1 MTDAFGTSTISLNAF
16 EGFVDT
22 DDQSATFEPVREESD
37 PAAPPDLRLKSALMK
52 LPYKDDRVNDP
63 GIRSWMEE
71 RQLGVGASE
80 IAVLFGLSPY
90 QTLEELWDQKVNG
103 CSYEPGPELFH
114 WGHTMEPV
122 IAAEFERR
130 TGERVE
136 DPPQMIMVG
145 SKPHYRASLDRV
157 IVEDGV
163 PVAALE
169 LKNLSDTRYG
179 EYKVGGPSVGYLLQ
193 LQYQMAVAGLDYGYL
208 ACMFGGQRWAAWRV
222 LASPTIQAE
231 IFERVD
237 AFWSY
242 VTRKEKPPANLGTRG
257 IAEREL
263 NEINLTDPEWEK
275 RLSTLNTL
283 RLEKAAIEKEE
294 KILKEQVKEVLGDC
308 HSASAGR
315 MEASLTYSS
324 RKSFNKKRME
334 AEHPELIEKY
344 TTENEFTRLT
354 IRNKKS

>member
-1 MTDAFGTSTISLNAF
+1 MTNTIVESRNIFDEVGAFSDSSDDITLN
-16 EGFVDT
+16 
-22 DDQSATFEPVREESD
+22 PVREAKD
-37 PAAPPDLRLKSALMK
+37 PSAPPDMRLKATPMK
-52 LPYKDDRVNDP
+52 LAYKDDRVTDP
-63 GIRSWMEE
+63 AVQSWMEE

-80 IAVLFGLSPY
+80 IAVLFGLSPF
-90 QTLEELWDQKVNG
+90 QTLQELWEQKVYG

-130 TGERVE
+130 TGEKVE
-136 DPPQMIMVG
+136 DPPQMIMIG

-169 LKNLSDTRYG
+169 LKNLADSRFG
-179 EYKVGGPSVGYLLQ
+179 EYRVGGPSVGYLLQ

-222 LASPTIQAE
+222 LASPTVQAE

-237 AFWSY
+237 QFWSY
-242 VTRKEKPPANLGTRG
+242 VVSKEKPPKTLGVRG
-257 IAEREL
+257 VAERE
-263 NEINLTDPEWEK
+263 INQLTLSDPEWET
-275 RLSTLNTL
+275 RLAALNTL
-283 RLEKAAIEKEE
+283 RLEKAALEKEE

-308 HSASAGR
+308 QTASAGR
-315 MEASLTYSS
+315 MEASLSYSS
-324 RKSFNKKRME
+324 RKSFNKKRLAE
-334 AEHPELIEKY
+334 EHPELIEQY
-344 TTENEFTRLT
+344 TTENEFSRLT
-354 IRNKKS
+354 IRNRLS

>member
-1 MTDAFGTSTISLNAF
+1 MNDAFGTGSF
-16 EGFVDT
+16 DGFGDDDIESAIFAPIRKET
-22 DDQSATFEPVREESD
+22 DPS
-37 PAAPPDLRLKSALMK
+37 APPDLRLKAQPMQLA
-52 LPYKDDRVNDP
+52 YKDDRVDDP
-63 GIRSWMEE
+63 GVREWMQE

-130 TGERVE
+130 TGEKVQ
-136 DPPQMIMVG
+136 DPPQIIMIG

-169 LKNLSDTRYG
+169 LKNLADSRFG
-179 EYKVGGPSVGYLLQ
+179 EYRVGGPSVGYLLQ

-222 LASPTIQAE
+222 LGSPIVQAE
-231 IFERVD
+231 ILERVD
-237 AFWSY
+237 QFWSY
-242 VTRKEKPPANLGTRG
+242 VEAKEKPPASLGVRG
-257 IAEREL
+257 VAERE
-263 NEINLTDPEWEK
+263 INQLTLTDPEWES
-275 RLSTLNTL
+275 RLAALNTL
-283 RLEKAAIEKEE
+283 RLEKAALEKEE

-308 HSASAGR
+308 QTASAGR
-315 MEASLTYSS
+315 MEASLSYSS
-324 RKSFNKKRME
+324 RKSFNKKRLAE
-334 AEHPELIEKY
+334 EHPELIEQY
-344 TTENEFTRLT
+344 TTENEFSRLT
-354 IRNKKS
+354 IRNRLS